1 MRRLSSAV
9 KRLSSASATH
19 LTLRTGLLPLTTVHR
34 PLSALPQPPGAP
46 ATPRAPRL
54 EGDSA
59 PYTVQEVIGWLEDEH
74 AFDLCFL
81 DVKHLMDGAVGDWL
95 LFASAR
101 STGHMLRTAKAVRQE
116 FKRREVTAPSPSGS
130 ATPSIEGQESD
141 DWMLVDGG
149 SVIVNIMCEA
159 ASHCPRAHCSPE
171 ACSRDDRA
179 HASAQDAACSR
190 VDEARRALAEA
201 RRPVLQARTS

>member
-1 MRRLSSAV
+1 MLLRR
-9 KRLSSASATH
+9 SASAARLPTTA
-19 LTLRTGLLPLTTVHR
+19 LVRRATSRLALPLAAARR
-34 PLSALPQPPGAP
+34 PLSALPQPLGAP

-54 EGDSA
+54 EGDPA
-59 PYTVQEVIGWLEDEH
+59 PSVQEVIGWLEDEH

-116 FKRREVTAPSPSGS
+116 FKRRDVTAPSPSGS

-159 ASHCPRAHCSPE
+159 AAIAACCSPKARSRC
-171 ACSRDDRA
+171 ACACAGCRLFESR
-179 HASAQDAACSR
+179 
-190 VDEARRALAEA
+190 
-201 RRPVLQARTS
+201 